1 MRFTG
6 KQTTAVFLSAAV
18 LMSALPAA
26 VYGEADPETEFLAS
40 EEGPAGVEAYGTQ
53 MEEDAES
60 ATYEEKALTVY
71 LGDME
76 AGVEVPFYFINDV
89 TDLPYMNLSDWIDLA
104 ETMYQNGADGYDLEL
119 EADGPAVM
127 LTRENG
133 YSMLVDFSDR
143 TIRFEDYDAFIHLS
157 DDSSL
162 LDEVSDIYVSEEGD
176 PILIEKIQKG
186 SFDRYGKEV
195 ELNLADYQID
205 LYWSEEDGIY
215 LVPLQTLS
223 DFLVSPAIM
232 SSFFYNGDAVF
243 VGDSDLLGL
252 NDDELTPMGEALYSA
267 PSGKMSEEL
276 AWYSYCELCLAL
288 DHLYGLKEIHDISSF
303 DRVFSE
309 TGYKEDLCS
318 ADPDIKD
325 GALNDFIYYYLDD
338 MHSGF
343 ETCSYRT
350 EEPVTVGDGR
360 GLSSLRDSAI
370 SELYSQA
377 RDRADHPIE
386 SYEEVGNTA
395 YITFDHFLILWDPE
409 DYYAGEIEVEKDP
422 SSATLDTAAL
432 ITYAN
437 ERITREDSP
446 IENVVIDLS
455 LNGGGIVDTAAFLV
469 PWYLGEAS
477 ISIRSSLTGAISTG
491 TYRSDI
497 NLDRV
502 FDEKDM
508 LQDKRLF
515 CMISPDTF
523 SCGNLVTGMFRASG
537 RVTLLGQE
545 SGGGSCFVLPMSTAY
560 GSIFTISSPRRM
572 SYLKNGSYYDTDTG
586 FQPDVVIVKPE
597 NFYDREAL
605 TEYINHL
612 F

>member
-6 KQTTAVFLSAAV
+6 KQTTAVLLSAVV

-232 SSFFYNGDAVF
+232 SS
-243 VGDSDLLGL
+243 
-252 NDDELTPMGEALYSA
+252 
-267 PSGKMSEEL
+267 
-276 AWYSYCELCLAL
+276 
-288 DHLYGLKEIHDISSF
+288 
-303 DRVFSE
+303 
-309 TGYKEDLCS
+309 
-318 ADPDIKD
+318 
-325 GALNDFIYYYLDD
+325 
-338 MHSGF
+338 
-343 ETCSYRT
+343 
-350 EEPVTVGDGR
+350 
-360 GLSSLRDSAI
+360 LRS
-370 SELYSQA
+370 
-377 RDRADHPIE
+377 
-386 SYEEVGNTA
+386 
-395 YITFDHFLILWDPE
+395 
-409 DYYAGEIEVEKDP
+409 
-422 SSATLDTAAL
+422 
-432 ITYAN
+432 
-437 ERITREDSP
+437 
-446 IENVVIDLS
+446 
-455 LNGGGIVDTAAFLV
+455 
-469 PWYLGEAS
+469 
-477 ISIRSSLTGAISTG
+477 
-491 TYRSDI
+491 
-497 NLDRV
+497 
-502 FDEKDM
+502 
-508 LQDKRLF
+508 
-515 CMISPDTF
+515 
-523 SCGNLVTGMFRASG
+523 
-537 RVTLLGQE
+537 
-545 SGGGSCFVLPMSTAY
+545 
-560 GSIFTISSPRRM
+560 
-572 SYLKNGSYYDTDTG
+572 
-586 FQPDVVIVKPE
+586 
-597 NFYDREAL
+597 
-605 TEYINHL
+605 
-612 F
+612 